1 MTAPMLQIEALTKRF
16 QTGGGFLKRPRT
28 MLAVRDVSLTIAK
41 GEVVGVVGESGCGKS
56 TLARLVLRLLEP
68 TSGRVVMDGT
78 DLTSLGPSALRAAR
92 RRMAMVFQDP
102 YSSLDPRF
110 SVADV
115 LTEPFTVQRRP
126 LPPGQIAEMLT
137 AVGLPT
143 HMATSH
149 PHQLSG
155 GQRQRVGIARALALR
170 PEFVVLDEPTASL
183 DVSIQAQIINL
194 LAGLRDQMGLTYLFI
209 SHDLGLVRY
218 FCDRIVVMYLGAV
231 VEILPSQDA
240 HPRHPY
246 TRALID
252 SGFAP
257 NPARRRAIAPLSS
270 EIPSPFDLP
279 PAAPLPGAAP
289 TPQIAAALSDP
300 RLTHLPTPPPAS
312 TRFESRSMPFHILTA
327 AFVHESNTFK
337 RGETTLQ
344 DFRNDVLDEGQT
356 AIDRFGDVN
365 EELAGFLDIGSKA
378 GWQITHTVSA
388 HATPGARVARA
399 AFDHIAGLICDG
411 ARPHRATLDG
421 ILLSLHGSM
430 VPTFCEKAR
439 ANSFTVCGPLSAQIC
454 PSPSRWTCTPW

>member
-16 QTGGGFLKRPRT
+16 QTGGGFLKRPRA

-68 TSGRVVMDGT
+68 TSGRVLMDGT
-78 DLTSLGPSALRAAR
+78 DLTHLHPSALRAAR
-92 RRMAMVFQDP
+92 KRMAMVFQDP

-110 SVADV
+110 SVTDV

-137 AVGLPT
+137 AVGLPPE
-143 HMATSH
+143 MATSH

-183 DVSIQAQIINL
+183 DVSIQAQIIDL

-231 VEILPSQDA
+231 VEVLPTA
-240 HPRHPY
+240 HAKPRHPY

-257 NPARRRAIAPLSS
+257 DPTRRRAIAPLSG

-279 PAAPLPGAAP
+279 PGCAFAGRCPRA
-289 TPQIAAALSDP
+289 SDRCRTERP
-300 RLTHLPTPPPAS
+300 
-312 TRFESRSMPFHILTA
+312 
-327 AFVHESNTFK
+327 
-337 RGETTLQ
+337 
-344 DFRNDVLDEGQT
+344 VLDATTHPT
-356 AIDRFGDVN
+356 ACF
-365 EELAGFLDIGSKA
+365 
-378 GWQITHTVSA
+378 H
-388 HATPGARVARA
+388 
-399 AFDHIAGLICDG
+399 
-411 ARPHRATLDG
+411 
-421 ILLSLHGSM
+421 
-430 VPTFCEKAR
+430 
-439 ANSFTVCGPLSAQIC
+439 PL
-454 PSPSRWTCTPW
+454 

>member
-16 QTGGGFLKRPRT
+16 QTGGGFLKRPRA
-28 MLAVRDVSLTIAK
+28 MLAVRDVSLAIAK

-68 TSGRVVMDGT
+68 SSGRVILDGT

-92 RRMAMVFQDP
+92 KRMAMVFQDP

-137 AVGLPT
+137 AVGLPPE
-143 HMATSH
+143 MASSH

-183 DVSIQAQIINL
+183 DVSIQAQIIDL

-231 VEILPSQDA
+231 VEILPTADA
-240 HPRHPY
+240 QPRHPY

-252 SGFAP
+252 SGFTP
-257 NPARRRAIAPLSS
+257 DPTRRRAIAPLSG

-279 PAAPLPGAAP
+279 PGC
-289 TPQIAAALSDP
+289 
-300 RLTHLPTPPPAS
+300 
-312 TRFESRSMPFHILTA
+312 
-327 AFVHESNTFK
+327 AFAGRCPHATDRCRTE
-337 RGETTLQ
+337 RP
-344 DFRNDVLDEGQT
+344 VLDATMHPT
-356 AIDRFGDVN
+356 ACF
-365 EELAGFLDIGSKA
+365 
-378 GWQITHTVSA
+378 H
-388 HATPGARVARA
+388 
-399 AFDHIAGLICDG
+399 
-411 ARPHRATLDG
+411 
-421 ILLSLHGSM
+421 
-430 VPTFCEKAR
+430 
-439 ANSFTVCGPLSAQIC
+439 PL
-454 PSPSRWTCTPW
+454 

>member
-16 QTGGGFLKRPRT
+16 QTGGGFLKRPRA

-68 TSGRVVMDGT
+68 SSGRVVMDGT
-78 DLTSLGPSALRAAR
+78 DLTHLGPSALRAAR
-92 RRMAMVFQDP
+92 KRMAMVFQDP

-126 LPPGQIAEMLT
+126 LPQGQIAEMLT

-143 HMATSH
+143 HMASSH

-183 DVSIQAQIINL
+183 DVSIQAQIIDL

-231 VEILPSQDA
+231 VEVLPTADA
-240 HPRHPY
+240 KPRHPY

-257 NPARRRAIAPLSS
+257 DPQRRRAIAPLSG

-279 PAAPLPGAAP
+279 PGC
-289 TPQIAAALSDP
+289 
-300 RLTHLPTPPPAS
+300 
-312 TRFESRSMPFHILTA
+312 
-327 AFVHESNTFK
+327 AFAGRCPHATDRCRTE
-337 RGETTLQ
+337 RP
-344 DFRNDVLDEGQT
+344 VLDATTQPT
-356 AIDRFGDVN
+356 ACF
-365 EELAGFLDIGSKA
+365 
-378 GWQITHTVSA
+378 H
-388 HATPGARVARA
+388 
-399 AFDHIAGLICDG
+399 
-411 ARPHRATLDG
+411 
-421 ILLSLHGSM
+421 
-430 VPTFCEKAR
+430 
-439 ANSFTVCGPLSAQIC
+439 PL
-454 PSPSRWTCTPW
+454 